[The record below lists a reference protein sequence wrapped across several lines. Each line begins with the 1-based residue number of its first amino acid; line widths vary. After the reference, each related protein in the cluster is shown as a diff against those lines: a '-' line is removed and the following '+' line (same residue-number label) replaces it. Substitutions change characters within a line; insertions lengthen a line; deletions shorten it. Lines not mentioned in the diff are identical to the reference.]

1 LVSGRTAASLVTAG
15 FRGQH
20 VTEDMLLRKTEVQ
33 YVLPKCRSTI
43 ARLICSGRR
52 RLSGPLG
59 PPCFDAHPT
68 RNDLK
73 FRTGRSFCNIE
84 TKIRQYA

>member
-1 LVSGRTAASLVTAG
+1 MSNFMLMSLPPAAGGGAVLAPACPIWARLAQLVSGRTAASLVTAG

-43 ARLICSGRR
+43 AR
-52 RLSGPLG
+52 
-59 PPCFDAHPT
+59 
-68 RNDLK
+68 
-73 FRTGRSFCNIE
+73 
-84 TKIRQYA
+84 